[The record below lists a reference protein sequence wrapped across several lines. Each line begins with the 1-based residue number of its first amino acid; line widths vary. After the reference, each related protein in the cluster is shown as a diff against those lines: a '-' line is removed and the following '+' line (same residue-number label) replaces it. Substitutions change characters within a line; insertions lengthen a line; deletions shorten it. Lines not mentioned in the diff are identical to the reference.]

1 MTALQVLQARHI
13 GDNKG
18 IRRERAIDIDVDPAD
33 STDVDVISSAATAL
47 SLDDTMGHIAPHCPT
62 RIATTTTANPA
73 QPTTD
78 TEKKLDTDAMADKMA
93 DKIAGKMISSM
104 QPILE
109 KQGELLAMFAAGRGQ
124 ATPARRRV
132 SFGGGEEAA
141 EVETVDLGA
150 AASSSGGHAAV
161 EDDEE
166 AIAAAEAAAA
176 IEAIEKARISG
187 AAAGKPFKV
196 PRANAAKRART

>member
-1 MTALQVLQARHI
+1 
-13 GDNKG
+13 
-18 IRRERAIDIDVDPAD
+18 
-33 STDVDVISSAATAL
+33 
-47 SLDDTMGHIAPHCPT
+47 
-62 RIATTTTANPA
+62 
-73 QPTTD
+73 
-78 TEKKLDTDAMADKMA
+78 
-93 DKIAGKMISSM
+93 
-104 QPILE
+104 
-109 KQGELLAMFAAGRGQ
+109 MFAAGRGQ

-132 SFGGGEEAA
+132 SFGGDEEAA
-141 EVETVDLGA
+141 AVETVDLGA

-161 EDDEE
+161 EDDEEATE